1 MKKISVPFIN
11 NNETEAKL
19 VSWDV
24 DDESL
29 VKKGDII
36 GSIETTKADID
47 LESEFEGIIKIIA
60 TPGDDYAFGETIAI
74 VFDNEKDLKRHKLEK
89 PKSNDRKV
97 IITKPARDYMETNN
111 ISENDVL
118 KLGLTIIKKRDIEH
132 LNKNTKD
139 DMMVK
144 ISPRQVTIGN
154 TVKTSKL
161 EIPVA
166 FQIKKINMDLA
177 LKKIESYSEK
187 NKLVLGI
194 AELMVYT
201 ISKFH
206 KKYPFFFG
214 EIMDNHLF
222 KKSLY
227 PNIGVTLD
235 IGQGLFIP
243 VILKSNK
250 LSIDE
255 ISKTLTSF
263 KLKAIKN
270 SFKIDELQ
278 NSNFTISL
286 NVDEDTLFV
295 KPIIFPGQ
303 TCMISINAITKE
315 LVLDNGKLKECR
327 NINLGL
333 AYDHRVINGYE
344 ANNFLTDIKKYI
356 ENDFNI

>member
-1 MKKISVPFIN
+1 MNKILVPFIN

-47 LESEFEGIIKIIA
+47 LETEFEGIIKIIA
-60 TPGDDYAFGETIAI
+60 IPGNDYPFGETIAM
-74 VFDNEKDLKRHKLEK
+74 VFDNEKDLKNHKFEK
-89 PKSNDRKV
+89 PKIKDQKV
-97 IITKPARDYMETNN
+97 IITKPAREYMEFNN
-111 ISENDVL
+111 ISEKDVL
-118 KLGLTIIKKRDIEH
+118 KLGLSIVKKKDIEH
-132 LNKNTKD
+132 LNRNSKD
-139 DMMVK
+139 DMLVK
-144 ISPRQVTIGN
+144 ISPRQVAIGN
-154 TVKTSKL
+154 TVMSSKL
-161 EIPVA
+161 EIPDA
-166 FQIKKINMDLA
+166 FQIKKVNMSLA
-177 LKKIESYSEK
+177 LKKMQSYSEK

-194 AELMVYT
+194 AEIMVFT
-201 ISKFH
+201 ISKLH
-206 KKYPFFFG
+206 EEYPFFFG
-214 EIMDNHLF
+214 EIMDNQFF

-235 IGQGLFIP
+235 IGNGLFIP
-243 VILKSNK
+243 VILKANK

-255 ISKTLTSF
+255 ISKILTSF

-278 NSNFTISL
+278 NANFTISL
-286 NVDEDTLFV
+286 NMDEDTLLV

-315 LVLDNGKLKECR
+315 LVLDNGKLQESR

-344 ANNFLTDIKKYI
+344 ANSFLTDIKKYI